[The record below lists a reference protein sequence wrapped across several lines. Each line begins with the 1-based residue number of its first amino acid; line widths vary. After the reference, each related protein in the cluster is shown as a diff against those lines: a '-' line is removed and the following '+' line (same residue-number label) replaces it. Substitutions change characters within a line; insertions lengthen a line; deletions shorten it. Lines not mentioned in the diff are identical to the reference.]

1 MIGRLG
7 SASVWAAGVVPT
19 DDPWRNAKRIWLPLF
34 DVIMITSGINAIVF
48 GSRLLDRL
56 VTVGWLKQLFEAI
69 ITAVRA
75 FFGSKK

>member
-1 MIGRLG
+1 MA
-7 SASVWAAGVVPT
+7 SANALLKKEEPPVVVPPVVVPT
-19 DDPWRNAKRIWLPLF
+19 NPDDQ
-34 DVIMITSGINAIVF
+34 
-48 GSRLLDRL
+48 L